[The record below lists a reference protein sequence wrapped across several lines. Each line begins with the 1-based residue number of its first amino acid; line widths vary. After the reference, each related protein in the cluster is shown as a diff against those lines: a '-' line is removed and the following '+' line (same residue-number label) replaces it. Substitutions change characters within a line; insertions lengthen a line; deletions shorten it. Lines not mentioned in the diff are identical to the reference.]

1 MVDEKMD
8 GLDYLPKAL
17 LEGDDATKSLSMEIA
32 EALMS
37 AEATSVSVWCGARS
51 PPS

>member
-8 GLDYLPKAL
+8 ALEYLRKAL
-17 LEGDDATKSLSMEIA
+17 LEGDDTTKTLLKEIA

-37 AEATSVSVWCGARS
+37 AEATS
-51 PPS
+51 